1 MNAERARHSCVM
13 DNIVLSFSPHNYH
26 VSSYMYWE
34 EDTQNHALR
43 DNEIIN
49 YDSGMLRNLRFT
61 FPCVQYCVIQTDL
74 C

>member
-1 MNAERARHSCVM
+1 
-13 DNIVLSFSPHNYH
+13 
-26 VSSYMYWE
+26 MYWE

-43 DNEIIN
+43 ENEIIN